1 MYPPLSTTN
10 PAWDRQGSP
19 RGRPPMV
26 LMDERLDVVLIHD
39 AIDGVL
45 SDAELASLSSCRARP
60 LGRVVVRAM
69 DELDVHQLVEQLL
82 SLGVRPGG
90 VLLVHTAFSRVRPV
104 EGGPLGLIQALSDAL
119 GPEGTLV
126 VPTMTAGDSVF
137 DPRTTPTQDMGVTA
151 ERFRR
156 LAGVLRSDHPG
167 ASFAARGPRA
177 AEICAP
183 QPLQPPHGPDSPVG
197 RVWRRARS
205 SRGP

>member
-1 MYPPLSTTN
+1 
-10 PAWDRQGSP
+10 
-19 RGRPPMV
+19 
-26 LMDERLDVVLIHD
+26 
-39 AIDGVL
+39 
-45 SDAELASLSSCRARP
+45 
-60 LGRVVVRAM
+60 M

-90 VLLVHTAFSRVRPV
+90 VLLVHTALSRVRPV

-119 GPEGTLV
+119 GPEGTLAM
-126 VPTMTAGDSVF
+126 PTMTAGDSVF

-151 ERFRR
+151 ERFWR
-156 LAGVLRSDHPG
+156 LAGVLRSDHPS
-167 ASFAARGPRA
+167 ASFAARGPRV

-205 SRGP
+205 SRDRRTREGKALRRADPGRAGAGQARRGAAVLLVSTQGLRGV